1 MRKEFFKKITATV
14 MALTMVVGMVNIVP
28 AAHAR
33 NGENIASNIT
43 WDYFS
48 LMPLDIDGDG
58 VADESALDEKHNGH
72 VAGEDG
78 SRQHPYCWY
87 HALTNL
93 KGEEG
98 TGFENGQIPG
108 THFATQGWVVAGA
121 TASKVQ
127 FFAKNTGWDG
137 QYNDRDGSL
146 VGDNPYGLR
155 LYSSAMPIE
164 KGRTYTLSFKYKSD
178 LKGKKT
184 IYEKDANG
192 DYKLDSNGNKI
203 PLKDEAGKDV
213 QEDNFQK
220 HINVSVI
227 NPANNNG
234 LDFISYSGC
243 SSAGYFVADSQKKD
257 DWKTISVTF
266 KVPAT
271 YPGSEVAIQ
280 FVLGSYMVTYP
291 DELAMAGSLYLD
303 DVKVLAGTQYA
314 VKYVYGNQSYTQ
326 YVNQGESATGH
337 QFAVKGKTF
346 VGYKKGSANYNL
358 STPVTSDITIT
369 CAYKN
374 TPKPA
379 KAKAKFKAQKK
390 KVKITLTKIKNC
402 VGYQIK
408 YANNKK
414 MKKAKTK
421 TTTKKTITIKKLK
434 SKKKTY
440 FQVRGY
446 NLDSA
451 GKKVFSKKVLKKTV
465 KVK

>member
-1 MRKEFFKKITATV
+1 

>member
-1 MRKEFFKKITATV
+1 MRKEFLKKIAATV
-14 MALTMVVGMVNIVP
+14 MALTMVVGTINIVP
-28 AAHAR
+28 AAHAA
-33 NGENIASNIT
+33 NGANVASGIT

-48 LMPLDIDGDG
+48 LMPLGG
-58 VADESALDEKHNGH
+58 EETLDEKHNGH

-93 KGEEG
+93 KGDEG

-108 THFATQGWVVAGA
+108 THFATQGWVVPGA
-121 TASKVQ
+121 TASSVR
-127 FFAKNTGWDG
+127 FFAQNTGWDG

-146 VGDNPYGLR
+146 VGDNPWGLR
-155 LYSSAMPIE
+155 LYSSSIPVE
-164 KGRTYTLSFKYKSD
+164 KGRSYTLSFKYKSD

-184 IYEKDANG
+184 IYQKDENG
-192 DYKLDSNGNKI
+192 DYKLDANGNKM
-203 PLKDEAGKDV
+203 PEKNEEGEDV
-213 QEDNFQK
+213 KEDNFQK
-220 HINVSVI
+220 HINLSVI
-227 NPANNNG
+227 NPANSNG
-234 LDFISYSGC
+234 LDFISCSGC
-243 SSAGYFVADSQKKD
+243 SSAGYFVADSQKGEQ
-257 DWKTISVTF
+257 TISVTF
-266 KVPAT
+266 KVPAS
-271 YPGSEVAIQ
+271 YAGSEVAIQ
-280 FVLGSYMVTYP
+280 FALGAYMVTYP
-291 DELAMAGSLYLD
+291 DELAMTGSLYLN
-303 DVKVLAGTQYA
+303 DVKVTAGTQYT

-379 KAKAKFKAQKK
+379 KAKVKFKAQKK
-390 KVKITLTKIKNC
+390 KVKLTLTKIKNC
-402 VGYQIK
+402 VGYEIK

-446 NLDSA
+446 NVDSA